1 MSVESTAFYE
11 FAQRIM
17 NDWKDEMTYRVCIS
31 KSYYCAYHSVKKQI
45 QHLPSY
51 VGVGVHQSLIEYLQS
66 PSTSDVPCKDIR
78 RLYKRLSYIL
88 RAQRDSRVIAD
99 YHLNSE
105 VSRKD
110 AEDALNTTK
119 SILKLCDEVDSA
131 AA

>member
-1 MSVESTAFYE
+1 MSVESTDFYE

-17 NDWKDEMTYRVCIS
+17 DDWKDEITYRVCIS
-31 KSYYCAYHSVKKQI
+31 KSYYCAYHSVKARI
-45 QHLPSY
+45 QHLPNY
-51 VGVGVHQSLIEYLQS
+51 AGVGVHQGLIEYLQS
-66 PSTSDVPCKDIR
+66 PSNVSCKETR

-88 RAQRDSRVIAD
+88 KAQRDSRVIAD
-99 YHLNSE
+99 YHLDSKVN
-105 VSRKD
+105 RKD